1 MRQNHIKSSGFDWK
15 IRLFPAN
22 SMDRR
27 HACYQGGQDI
37 TNLPKIGNANMDEH
51 GIRMMDLEKFLKVD
65 RVVPVDN
72 LNYYLYW
79 VEKFMKGENYR
90 IEKIGQ
96 LQKELASRN

>member
-1 MRQNHIKSSGFDWK
+1 
-15 IRLFPAN
+15 
-22 SMDRR
+22 
-27 HACYQGGQDI
+27 
-37 TNLPKIGNANMDEH
+37 MDEH
-51 GIRMMDLEKFLKVD
+51 GIRMMDFEKFLKVD

-79 VEKFMKGENYR
+79 VEKIMKGENYR